1 MWKTFLGICGNFKVT
16 FFVVCRQITVLNF
29 HPWKILRSR
38 AFFNLI
44 FSLTRSRTNSSGPP
58 LLGGLGPVGLG
69 LVGLGLGGPVGL
81 GGRGLVGL
89 GGSGRV
95 GLGGGGRVG
104 LGVGGGLVGLG
115 GGGRTGSGGGGAGG
129 AGPRDTGGGEGGPCC
144 SSSSSART
152 ASTGRRGW
160 ELGVLRYS
168 QCSLQ
173 VLHSFGVLRHL
184 TNKSNV

>member
-1 MWKTFLGICGNFKVT
+1 M
-16 FFVVCRQITVLNF
+16 VCRLIRVLHV
-29 HPWKILRSR
+29 HPRKILRSR

-44 FSLTRSRTNSSGPP
+44 FSLTRLRTNSSGPP

-69 LVGLGLGGPVGL
+69 LVGLGFGGPVGL

-115 GGGRTGSGGGGAGG
+115 GGGPTGVGGGGAGG

-160 ELGVLRYS
+160 ELGVLRYL
-168 QCSLQ
+168 QCALH
-173 VLHSFGVLRHL
+173 VLHSCGVPRHL
-184 TNKSNV
+184 TNHSNICINICCFELNIYD

>member
-1 MWKTFLGICGNFKVT
+1 M
-16 FFVVCRQITVLNF
+16 VCRQITVLYF
-29 HPWKILRSR
+29 HPSKILRRR

-44 FSLTRSRTNSSGPP
+44 FSLTRLRTNSSGPP

-81 GGRGLVGL
+81 GGRGLVGR

-95 GLGGGGRVG
+95 GLGGGGRVGLGGGRVG

-115 GGGRTGSGGGGAGG
+115 GRGPTGTGGGGAGG

-144 SSSSSART
+144 SSSNSART
-152 ASTGRRGW
+152 ASTGRRGLGW

-168 QCSLQ
+168 QCSLH
-173 VLHSFGVLRHL
+173 VVHSFGVLRHL
-184 TNKSNV
+184 TN